1 MDTFFTKLMGG
12 FNALPAA
19 RKMTLAAAAV
29 AVALSI
35 GAFVWVANQEDYR
48 VLFSNLTGG
57 DAANIVTKLKE
68 KKIPYQISAAG
79 DVVSVPADRVSELR
93 LELAAGGI
101 PQGGGVGFEIFDN
114 KTFGTTD
121 FEKQLNFRRALQ
133 GELSRTIN
141 SLDEIQQSRVHIV
154 LPKDSLFVDQ
164 QKKTTASV
172 TIRLKSGKKLKPS
185 QIEGIGHLVAS
196 SVEGLSAAD
205 VMIVDSQGN
214 IISQNSTGDSRLA
227 QMTTSQAEYKKNIEK
242 DMAGKIQTMLENV
255 VGPGKAAVR
264 VSADLDFRI
273 MEKTEELYDP
283 ESPVIRSTQKQMDRA
298 TGPIPAPGRAAAPAA
313 PAPAGPEKEKSE
325 ETVNYEI
332 NKVVSKTVM
341 PVGEVKKLSI
351 AVLVDGI
358 YKKDSK
364 DALVY
369 EDRAKKDIDAIED
382 LVRKS
387 AGLDTRRGDQV
398 VVSSMPFNRPDVEQG
413 MTSLPWQDRLAPF
426 FPIIKYV
433 VILIA
438 LVLII
443 LIVIKPLVQSLA
455 TASLRSATGKLP
467 APQAGGGSGGVSVQ
481 LSGRPTPPAIGEVEA
496 GPQTEL
502 EVARQMAAIN
512 AKKFAELLRN
522 WLK

>member
-1 MDTFFTKLMGG
+1 MDTFFSKLLSG
-12 FNALPAA
+12 FNALPAS
-19 RKMTLAAAAV
+19 RKMILAAAAV
-29 AVALSI
+29 TVALSI
-35 GAFVWVANQEDYR
+35 GAFVWVTNQEDYR
-48 VLFSNLTGG
+48 VLFSNLSSG
-57 DAANIVTKLKE
+57 DATNILTKLKE
-68 KKIPYQISAAG
+68 KKISYQISPAG
-79 DVVSVPADRVSELR
+79 DVISVPAGRVSELR

-121 FEKQLNFRRALQ
+121 FDKQLNYRRALQ
-133 GELSRTIN
+133 GELARTIN
-141 SLDEIQQSRVHIV
+141 SLDEIEQSRVHIV

-172 TIRLKSGKKLKPS
+172 TIRMKPGKKLKPS
-185 QIEGIGHLVAS
+185 QIDGIGHLVAS
-196 SVEGLSAAD
+196 SVEGLSASD
-205 VMIVDSQGN
+205 VMIVDSRGN
-214 IISQNSTGDSRLA
+214 MLSQNSGGDSRLA
-227 QMTTSQAEYKKNIEK
+227 QMSTSQVEYKKNIEK

-283 ESPVIRSTQKQMDRA
+283 ESPVIRSTQKQMDKA
-298 TGPIPAPGRAAAPAA
+298 TGPIPAPGKTAGPAGPA
-313 PAPAGPEKEKSE
+313 APAGPEKEKSE

-332 NKVVSKTVM
+332 NKVVNKTVM

-358 YKKDSK
+358 YIRDDKG
-364 DALVY
+364 ALIY
-369 EDRAKKDIDAIED
+369 QDRPKKDIDAIED

-387 AGLDTRRGDQV
+387 AGLDTQRGDQV
-398 VVSSMPFNRPDVEQG
+398 IVSSMPFNRPDVEQG
-413 MTSLPWQDRLAPF
+413 MTSLPWQDRLTPF

-443 LIVIKPLVQSLA
+443 LFVIKPLVQSLA
-455 TASLRSATGKLP
+455 AASLRTGTGKLP
-467 APQAGGGSGGVSVQ
+467 APPAGGSGGVSVE
-481 LSGRPTPPAIGEVEA
+481 LSSRPTPLAIGGLDDGPLTEVEM
-496 GPQTEL
+496 
-502 EVARQMAAIN
+502 ARQMAALN
-512 AKKFAELLRN
+512 SKKFAELLRN

>member
-1 MDTFFTKLMGG
+1 MDTFFTKLLSG
-12 FNALPAA
+12 FNALPAS
-19 RKMTLAAAAV
+19 RKMALAAV
-29 AVALSI
+29 AVAIALSM
-35 GAFVWVANQEDYR
+35 GAFVWVTNQEDYR
-48 VLFSNLTGG
+48 VLFSNLSSG
-57 DAANIVTKLKE
+57 DAANILTKLKE

-79 DVVSVPADRVSELR
+79 DVISVPDGRVSELR

-121 FEKQLNFRRALQ
+121 FEKQLNYRRALQ
-133 GELSRTIN
+133 GELARTIN

-154 LPKDSLFVDQ
+154 LPKDSLFIDQ

-205 VMIVDSQGN
+205 VMIIDSQGN
-214 IISQNSTGDSRLA
+214 IISQSSGGDSRLA

-283 ESPVIRSTQKQMDRA
+283 ESPVIRSTQKQMDKV
-298 TGPIPAPGRAAAPAA
+298 TGPIPAPGKTAVPTAT
-313 PAPAGPEKEKSE
+313 AGPEKEKSE

-369 EDRAKKDIDAIED
+369 EDRPKKDIDAIED

-387 AGLDTRRGDQV
+387 AGLDAQRGDQV
-398 VVSSMPFNRPDVEQG
+398 IVSSMPFNRPDAEQG
-413 MTSLPWQDRLAPF
+413 MTSLPWQERLTPF
-426 FPIIKYV
+426 FPIIRYV

-443 LIVIKPLVQSLA
+443 LLVIKPLVQSLA
-455 TASLRSATGKLP
+455 TVSLRSGTGKLP
-467 APQAGGGSGGVSVQ
+467 APPTGGSGGVSVR
-481 LSGRPTPPAIGEVEA
+481 LSGQPTPLAIGGIEDGPLTEVEM
-496 GPQTEL
+496 
-502 EVARQMAAIN
+502 ARQMAALN
-512 AKKFAELLRN
+512 SKKFAELLRN